1 MVFEALRLTSV
12 LLLVVPPSLFLWK
25 SVKQDGSA
33 DTVILSFVLGLFFG
47 LFLVDFLFF
56 LSIFL

>member
-12 LLLVVPPSLFLWK
+12 LLLVVPPSLFLWR

-33 DTVILSFVLGLFFG
+33 DTAVLSFVLGLVFG